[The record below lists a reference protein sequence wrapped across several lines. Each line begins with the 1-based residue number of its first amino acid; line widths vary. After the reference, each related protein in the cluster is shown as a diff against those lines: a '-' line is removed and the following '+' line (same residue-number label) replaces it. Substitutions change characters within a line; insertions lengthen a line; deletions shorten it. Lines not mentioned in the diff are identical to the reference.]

1 MAARILPD
9 DPGRSS
15 ETGRCTPGKTLY
27 WDRYDRTGQML
38 GSTDPYAEPTARV
51 GAAWI
56 SFIAV
61 SNLGLFMVY
70 FGVLGVLLPN
80 QVQVVAGSQH
90 KIVAFAWVTGA
101 GAVCGLIANPLAGAL
116 SDRTWGAF
124 GRRRPWVLGGSLTSA
139 VALLL
144 LADQHTIAGI
154 AACWCL
160 GQIALNALQAGLV
173 AAVPDRVPV
182 VQRGAVSAWFG
193 IPQVLGVVL
202 GVVLI
207 TKVTSGNSGY
217 LLLAGAIVMLALPFV
232 VLAADTPVP
241 QGGYPVAGWREF
253 AAGFWLSPVRYP
265 DFAWAWLTR
274 CLIVLGNGM
283 AVLYLLYFL
292 RDRIHYSRLFPGQ
305 AAEDGLVILLLI
317 YTVGVVISAV
327 LGGMRSDRS
336 GQRRKP
342 VAVAG
347 LMMATPALMLAFW
360 PTWPV
365 TLAAAAILGL
375 GFGVYLAVD
384 QALVTQVLPS
394 GTGRAKDLG
403 IISVASSGAQALAPA
418 LAAPLVAHL
427 GGYRSLFLTVAVI
440 VAASSAC
447 VMQVRSV
454 R

>member
-1 MAARILPD
+1 MTEA
-9 DPGRSS
+9 
-15 ETGRCTPGKTLY
+15 
-27 WDRYDRTGQML
+27 
-38 GSTDPYAEPTARV
+38 DPYAEPTVRV
-51 GAAWI
+51 GNAWI
-56 SFIAV
+56 SFIALA
-61 SNLGLFMVY
+61 NLGLFMAY

-80 QVQVVAGSQH
+80 QVQAVAGNQH
-90 KIVAFAWVTGA
+90 KIVAFAWVTGI

-124 GRRRPWVLGGSLTSA
+124 GRRRPWVLGGALTSA
-139 VALLL
+139 VALVL
-144 LADQHTIAGI
+144 LADQHTVAGI
-154 AACWCL
+154 AVCWCL
-160 GQIALNALQAGLV
+160 GQITLNALQAGLV

-182 VQRGAVSAWFG
+182 AQRGAVSAWFG

-202 GVVLI
+202 GAALI

-217 LLLAGAIVMLALPFV
+217 LLLAGATVVLALPFAL
-232 VLAADTPVP
+232 LAADTPVP
-241 QGGYPVAGWREF
+241 RSGHSATGWREF
-253 AAGFWLSPVRYP
+253 AAGFWLSPARYP
-265 DFAWAWLTR
+265 DFGWAWLTR

-292 RDRIHYSRLFPGQ
+292 RDRIHYSHLFPGQ
-305 AAEDGLVILLLI
+305 TAEDGLVILLLI
-317 YTVGVVISAV
+317 YTAGVVITAV
-327 LGGMRSDRS
+327 LGGRRSDRS
-336 GQRRKP
+336 GRRRLP
-342 VAVAG
+342 VAVAAVV
-347 LMMATPALMLAFW
+347 MAVPAVMLAFW

-394 GTGRAKDLG
+394 GRGRAKDLG

-427 GGYRSLFLTVAVI
+427 GGYRSLFLAVAVI
-440 VAASSAC
+440 VLASSFC
-447 VMQVRSV
+447 VRRVRSV